1 MSPLDAVAY
10 GLSRQREL
18 LPLNRIDKLV
28 DSVSISDGSAERSLT
43 SQCAATAADIV
54 ANVVTVLARPGKWI
68 SESLSA
74 PRLRVPC
81 SKGTNPYLLP
91 RRLG

>member
-18 LPLNRIDKLV
+18 LPSNRIDKLV
-28 DSVSISDGSAERSLT
+28 NSVSVSDGSAERSLT

-54 ANVVTVLARPGKWI
+54 ANVVTALVRAGKRI
-68 SESLSA
+68 GASLSA
-74 PRLRVPC
+74 PRLRVP
-81 SKGTNPYLLP
+81 
-91 RRLG
+91 